1 MASLLHRVVYEESD
15 WLNIRNT
22 KAYKNYVSC
31 QSGADLTNKALYLNW
46 VTGQIRDRALDGR
59 HLIAS
64 AKCAGTQ
71 KFISIYADTAFAKEL
86 ENRLERVSADEA
98 LARASTDLAVSAGDI
113 EPVAKP
119 ILDNESV
126 DEPVDEPVAESV
138 DEPVAESVD
147 EPVAESVA
155 ESVAEPVAG
164 VDDTDVYKLRF
175 VHSEDWRKIDGQ
187 TRQALDSKQSNRIDG
202 QLLVLHKLPNLVD
215 THVALFDYLFI
226 TSLATE
232 ATRKDPMYAHVAQN
246 GSVIFSAASADDSTL
261 PIFRIKHGDVISDTC
276 INTAVCVQDEKST
289 IYNCTFPSSHMT
301 SMS

>member
-1 MASLLHRVVYEESD
+1 MTSLLHRVVYEESD

-46 VTGQIRDRALDGR
+46 VTDQIRDRALDGR

-64 AKCAGTQ
+64 AKCGAGIQ
-71 KFISIYADTAFAKEL
+71 KFSSIYADTAFAKEL
-86 ENRLERVSADEA
+86 ENRLERVSVDEA

-126 DEPVDEPVAESV
+126 DEPVAESV
-138 DEPVAESVD
+138 D
-147 EPVAESVA
+147 
-155 ESVAEPVAG
+155 EPVAG

-261 PIFRIKHGDVISDTC
+261 PVFRIKHGDVISDTC

-289 IYNCTFPSSHMT
+289 IYHCTFPSSHMT